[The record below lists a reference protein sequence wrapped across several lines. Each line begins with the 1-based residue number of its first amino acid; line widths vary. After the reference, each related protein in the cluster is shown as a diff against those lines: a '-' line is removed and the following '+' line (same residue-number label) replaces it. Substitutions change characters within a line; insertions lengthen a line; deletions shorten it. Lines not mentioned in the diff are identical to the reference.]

1 MITAIY
7 SLANVHGAE
16 LWLVGWVLCTL
27 LYVGLC
33 MLLSCNRRKPYR
45 TTVWVGLL
53 AAEVAN
59 DLLWALIYYPN
70 GSYIN
75 YGVGAVYGLF
85 LWPFILFIAGIIV
98 TTRNVIRCEKNEE
111 TK

>member
-16 LWLVGWVLCTL
+16 IWLAGWIICVLF
-27 LYVGLC
+27 YVGGC
-33 MLLSCNRRKPYR
+33 MLFPVNRQKTCRSA
-45 TTVWVGLL
+45 VWIGLL
-53 AAEVAN
+53 IAEVCN

-85 LWPFILFIAGIIV
+85 LWPLILFLAGIIV
-98 TTRNVIRCEKNEE
+98 TSRNAVKAARDKENE
-111 TK
+111 